1 MVIEKRDLTMYL
13 GLGVSLL
20 GVVLYDPLGFLFTGA
35 GLIVIA
41 LGLICVFVSYKQ
53 LSEIEIANKA
63 VEGFEKIRRRWWI
76 QK

>member
-1 MVIEKRDLTMYL
+1 MVIEKRNLTMYL

-53 LSEIEIANKA
+53 LSEIEIVNKA
-63 VEGFEKIRRRWWI
+63 VEDFEKIRRRWWI

>member
-1 MVIEKRDLTMYL
+1 MVIEKKNLTMYL

-53 LSEIEIANKA
+53 LSEIEIVNKA
-63 VEGFEKIRRRWWI
+63 VEDFEKIRRR
-76 QK
+76 

>member
-41 LGLICVFVSYKQ
+41 MGLICVFVSYKQ
-53 LSEIEIANKA
+53 LSEIEIVNKA
-63 VEGFEKIRRRWWI
+63 VEDFEKIRRR
-76 QK
+76 

>member
-13 GLGVSLL
+13 GLGGSLL

-41 LGLICVFVSYKQ
+41 MGLICVFVSYKQ
-53 LSEIEIANKA
+53 LSEIEIVNKA
-63 VEGFEKIRRRWWI
+63 VEDFEKIRRR
-76 QK
+76 

>member
-53 LSEIEIANKA
+53 LSEIEIVNKA
-63 VEGFEKIRRRWWI
+63 VEDFEKIRRR
-76 QK
+76 

>member
-1 MVIEKRDLTMYL
+1 MVIEKRNLSMYL

-53 LSEIEIANKA
+53 LSEIEIVNKA
-63 VEGFEKIRRRWWI
+63 VEDFEKIRRR
-76 QK
+76 

>member
-1 MVIEKRDLTMYL
+1 MVIEKRNLTMYL

-41 LGLICVFVSYKQ
+41 MGLICVFVSYKQ
-53 LSEIEIANKA
+53 LSEIEIVNKA
-63 VEGFEKIRRRWWI
+63 VEDFEKIRRR
-76 QK
+76 

>member
-20 GVVLYDPLGFLFTGA
+20 GIVLYDPLGFLFTGA

-53 LSEIEIANKA
+53 LSEIEIVNKA
-63 VEGFEKIRRRWWI
+63 VEDFEKIRRR
-76 QK
+76 

>member
-1 MVIEKRDLTMYL
+1 MVIEKRNLTMYL

-53 LSEIEIANKA
+53 LSEIEIVNKA
-63 VEGFEKIRRRWWI
+63 VEDFEKIRRR
-76 QK
+76 

>member
-1 MVIEKRDLTMYL
+1 MVIEKRNLTMYL
-13 GLGVSLL
+13 GLGVGLL

-41 LGLICVFVSYKQ
+41 MGLICVFVSYKQ
-53 LSEIEIANKA
+53 LSEIEIVNKA
-63 VEGFEKIRRRWWI
+63 VEDFEKIRRRWWI

>member
-1 MVIEKRDLTMYL
+1 MVIEKKNLTMYL

-53 LSEIEIANKA
+53 LSEIEIVNKA
-63 VEGFEKIRRRWWI
+63 VEDFEKIRRRWWI

>member
-41 LGLICVFVSYKQ
+41 MGLICVFVSYKQ
-53 LSEIEIANKA
+53 LSEIEDRKS
-63 VEGFEKIRRRWWI
+63 VV
-76 QK
+76 

>member
-1 MVIEKRDLTMYL
+1 MVIEKRNLTMYL

>member
-53 LSEIEIANKA
+53 LSEIEIVNKA
-63 VEGFEKIRRRWWI
+63 VEDFEKIRRRWWI

>member
-41 LGLICVFVSYKQ
+41 MGLICVFVSYKQ
-53 LSEIEIANKA
+53 LSEIEIVNKA
-63 VEGFEKIRRRWWI
+63 VEDFDKIRRR
-76 QK
+76 

>member
-41 LGLICVFVSYKQ
+41 MGLICVFVSYKQ
-53 LSEIEIANKA
+53 LSEIEIVNKA
-63 VEGFEKIRRRWWI
+63 VKDFEKIRRR
-76 QK
+76 

>member
-41 LGLICVFVSYKQ
+41 MGLICVFVSYKQ
-53 LSEIEIANKA
+53 LSEIEIVNKA
-63 VEGFEKIRRRWWI
+63 VEDFEKIRRRWWI

>member
-63 VEGFEKIRRRWWI
+63 VEGFEKIRRR
-76 QK
+76 

>member
-1 MVIEKRDLTMYL
+1 MVIEKRNLTMYL

-41 LGLICVFVSYKQ
+41 MGLICVFVSYKQ
-53 LSEIEIANKA
+53 LSEIEIVNKA
-63 VEGFEKIRRRWWI
+63 VEDFEKIRRRWWI

>member
-20 GVVLYDPLGFLFTGA
+20 GVVLYDQLGFLFTGA

-41 LGLICVFVSYKQ
+41 MGLICVFVSYKQ
-53 LSEIEIANKA
+53 LSEIEIVNKA
-63 VEGFEKIRRRWWI
+63 VKDFEKIRRRWWI